1 MKKKYLNKFIA
12 AGLASSMLFGSQIV
26 SFAAEPSGARFT
38 AKDGVIDEQP
48 GDVYSMK
55 FLCVLFAIQTGILSG
70 ISKVWKKWFLTLLI

>member
-48 GDVYSMK
+48 GE
-55 FLCVLFAIQTGILSG
+55 CIL
-70 ISKVWKKWFLTLLI
+70 